1 MLKPHLT
8 PTPVPSFNFVNRREI
23 QLTLA
28 ALQRLRESGEI
39 DSIETEEFDTLIDA
53 FQTYA
58 LSI

>member
-1 MLKPHLT
+1 MLKAHL
-8 PTPVPSFNFVNRREI
+8 TPVPSFNFVNRREI

-39 DSIETEEFDTLIDA
+39 DPIEAEQFDNLVDA
-53 FQTYA
+53 FQIYE

>member
-1 MLKPHLT
+1 MLKPH
-8 PTPVPSFNFVNRREI
+8 PTPVPSFNFINRREI

-28 ALQRLRESGEI
+28 ALQRLKESGEI
-39 DSIETEEFDTLIDA
+39 DPIEIEQFETLIDA